1 MPQRTEKNDPYR
13 APNPATI
20 ERRSLAPQSGEF
32 AEYYGRYVALVEPGD
47 IVATLASQIIET
59 VDFLRG
65 IPAER
70 TTAGYAPGKWSIRDV
85 VLHIADA
92 ERIFMYRA
100 LRIGRG
106 DSTPLASFDEN
117 AYTPIAGANARSM
130 DGLLTE
136 LLAVRESTL
145 ELLSG
150 LPVEA
155 WDRRGI
161 ASEKPVSVR
170 ALAWSTAGHEVHH
183 RRIVRERYL

>member
-1 MPQRTEKNDPYR
+1 MPTTEDR
-13 APNPATI
+13 STAPDAGEYAEYFGRYIGLVPAGDVVETI
-20 ERRSLAPQSGEF
+20 DGQF
-32 AEYYGRYVALVEPGD
+32 AE
-47 IVATLASQIIET
+47 TLALLS
-59 VDFLRG
+59 G
-65 IPAER
+65 IDEAR
-70 TTAGYAPGKWSIRDV
+70 TTEGYAPGKWSIRDV

-117 AYTPIAGANARSM
+117 AYTPLAGANARSM

-170 ALAWSTAGHEVHH
+170 ALAWITAGHEVHH